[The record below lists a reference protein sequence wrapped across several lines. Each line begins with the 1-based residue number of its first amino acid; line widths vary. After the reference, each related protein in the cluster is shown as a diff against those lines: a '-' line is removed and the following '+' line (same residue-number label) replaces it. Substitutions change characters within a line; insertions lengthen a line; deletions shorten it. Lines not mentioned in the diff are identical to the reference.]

1 MKKKTIYTNSKIKI
15 ANSDDGWQQVIP
27 YCESPYWNE
36 CGILEGVQIFNREIA
51 DKLVVRFN
59 SNLRKLKDWFTGAN
73 GSIPFYNGHP
83 DHSTSELRDNNV
95 YAYADALEARDTGLW
110 AHIIRTENYD
120 ALKEE
125 FGSRE
130 ISPRWAC
137 EMGENQTLIPM
148 ELISFGLVEK
158 GNLPNADVINSARV
172 NAEADADTIKALL
185 ELLDLDDG
193 ASLDVLLSAVKA
205 LQTSVAEMETGA
217 KNNETKI
224 QSLETSLFTK
234 EELIKELEKNVKELK
249 SLIAKKEENKADEEI
264 EKAFD
269 DGKISPQDENELKD
283 KQKQEDSEKTDEN
296 AVKNEDKTEDDKEDD
311 EKDEAEKKRE
321 KLQEK
326 IAENEKR
333 GEDLKASQKQLL
345 EVENNRKTFWQRVEE
360 IEEREK
366 CDRMTAIKICQN
378 SMKSF
383 E

>member
-36 CGILEGVQIFNREIA
+36 WGILEGVQIFNREIA

-59 SNLRKLKDWFTGAN
+59 SNLRKLKNWFAGAN

-83 DHSTSELRDNNV
+83 DHSTSELRDANI
-95 YAYADALEARDTGLW
+95 YAFADALEARETGLW
-110 AHIIRTENYD
+110 AHIVRTENYD

-125 FGSRE
+125 FGRRE

-137 EMGENQTLIPM
+137 ESGENQTLVPV

-158 GNLPNADVINSARV
+158 GNLPNADVMNSARV
-172 NAEADADTIKALL
+172 DAEADADTIKALL

-217 KNNETKI
+217 KNNEAKI

-249 SLIAKKEENKADEEI
+249 SLIAKKEEDKADKEVEE
-264 EKAFD
+264 AFNQ
-269 DGKISPQDENELKD
+269 GKISAEDENEIKD
-283 KQKQEDSEKTDEN
+283 KKEDSEKSGEN
-296 AVKNEDKTEDDKEDD
+296 GSKIEDNPEIDKEAN
-311 EKDEAEKKRE
+311 EEDEAMKKRE

-326 IAENEKR
+326 IAENAKR
-333 GEDLKASQKQLL
+333 GDDLNASQKQLL

-360 IEEREK
+360 VEEREK